1 MSTPPVKFP
10 KPNRSSGKPPVRK
23 SDGNGSAPGP
33 ASEQNWRGLV
43 LLSLT
48 ILFVVALFYSLR
60 YPSLVQQEISQA
72 QLFDLIKA
80 GKVET
85 IVNEP
90 DPSTGLRMFTGFYKR
105 PVSNLPN
112 APEEKAAFKVNVD
125 LQLDQYLGPGR

>member
-48 ILFVVALFYSLR
+48 ILFVVGLFSSLR
-60 YPSLVQQEISQA
+60 YPTLVQQEISQA
-72 QLFDLIKA
+72 QLSDLIKA

-85 IVNEP
+85 IVIQP
-90 DPSTGLRMFTGFYKR
+90 DPSPRPRMFTGFYTR
-105 PVSNLPN
+105 PFTARPT
-112 APEEKAAFKVNVD
+112 A
-125 LQLDQYLGPGR
+125 